1 MWLGGRLWLGGQQ
14 MVVEIYREGDGV
26 EEDVEKKEAKQEG
39 GGSREIRF
47 RGNYV

>member
-1 MWLGGRLWLGGQQ
+1 MVRRQAVVRRTADGGRD
-14 MVVEIYREGDGV
+14 RDGDGV

-47 RGNYV
+47 KVNYV